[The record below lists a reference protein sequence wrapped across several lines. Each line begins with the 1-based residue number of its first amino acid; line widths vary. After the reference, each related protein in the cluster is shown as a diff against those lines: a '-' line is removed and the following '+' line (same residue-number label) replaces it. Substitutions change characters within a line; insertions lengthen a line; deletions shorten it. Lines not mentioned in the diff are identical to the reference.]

1 MSSQMTKDF
10 SLKSKLR
17 KLADGGS
24 PRPEMLGTGMAA
36 QAARNLSGRGRQID
50 QAVDDATGTAPAPA
64 PAPAPVP
71 VAAAP
76 APTPKK
82 GLRGF
87 LGLADGGV
95 RPEDIT
101 GGTAT
106 SIFSPAEME
115 NFNAMG
121 AGAAGSANASAMQ
134 AIMDGQGA
142 AAQAAADAAK
152 SATEFRG
159 FQHGGAVEGP
169 GGPTDDKIGPVMLSD
184 EEYVLPADTT
194 KAIGREKLDA
204 LRLATHDFK
213 SDAKESALRQKVK
226 GLADGGTWIADDK
239 GNVRKPNSFG
249 DAAAGSNYQQP
260 RALPPPQTGTAVGP
274 SNLSPAAGG
283 PRTINMGMVEEVPRQ
298 SPLRT
303 PPVEAPQGRAY
314 QAGKAVA
321 GAAGTVGRLAG
332 GVATTAPLAG
342 FGDYKADTGGVDTSA
357 AGTLGYLAK
366 GEFGNVGTSL
376 SGGLGEAVAD
386 SGRGVAK
393 TADWAAGLV
402 GANPDLTG
410 KYDRMIQDRLGGYL
424 SLRNPEIAGPPE
436 SAASP
441 AGPSPV
447 QAASSALRS
456 DQGAALPVTPGS
468 YQSRRLSEMGV
479 PLDVQNSNPVTDS
492 RAAVA
497 SGGTSQFQ
505 NLGTYGGNANVYG
518 RASDPSKPGRINDF
532 AGVGA
537 GASPQ
542 NEANGSGWDAA
553 LKSALRGAG
562 SPAPQQGGGYSNNS
576 VEINERYDKMAK
588 NLSGMY
594 GAKGQGNL
602 ARRLLE
608 LEQIRS
614 GALDADARNAT
625 SRSNTAM
632 QSSTLRDNAQL
643 NARTSLIDTLGRMKQ
658 DSATASS
665 QAQAAQLKA
674 LQDAQAQSDKRME
687 DNAKVFE
694 SVADTFAAGDKDK
707 QSQYRELLSTLP
719 PELHDVAQGLAPE
732 DKRAFYT
739 NIVRQQLGRNEGL
752 VLGRDAGAV
761 TQNAIAGGIVG
772 RMTRFGGGAG
782 GKAVDRMLGKIP
794 RIGPVLSALRPV
806 ENLSRFG
813 TLIGAAG
820 GALATPKVEDFTRWD
835 PVARDP
841 ETGAALPAR
850 KDIREAAT
858 YGAFDTYANPLG
870 DSVQTVSGRRTN
882 KPTPDEEEA
891 ARRLRSALRN

>member
-1 MSSQMTKDF
+1 MSSQITKDF

-50 QAVDDATGTAPAPA
+50 QAVDDATGTVPAPAPA
-64 PAPAPVP
+64 PAPAP

-121 AGAAGSANASAMQ
+121 AGAAGSANASALQ

-249 DAAAGSNYQQP
+249 DAAAGPGYQQP
-260 RALPPPQTGTAVGP
+260 RLPPPQPGTAVGP
-274 SNLSPAAGG
+274 ARVPPMGQR
-283 PRTINMGMVEEVPRQ
+283 PPIDMGMVDEVPRQ
-298 SPLRT
+298 SLRPPTSTTPGTAPWSGPPPVNGNVGPGGSKEAQMFRNAAGNSSGDAAAASANTGLSSKAGSALRT
-303 PPVEAPQGRAY
+303 
-314 QAGKAVA
+314 AGNV
-321 GAAGTVGRLAG
+321 
-332 GVATTAPLAG
+332 
-342 FGDYKADTGGVDTSA
+342 
-357 AGTLGYLAK
+357 LAK
-366 GEFGNVGTSL
+366 GAGVVGAGMAAKDMYDNGVGVGNSGDLLASGAAFAGPVGAAAAGGWGAGRAIGGSL
-376 SGGLGEAVAD
+376 SEDTRDMIGGVINQGVRNIGGLFGQDWGVDDSALLEQKANARLAEAN
-386 SGRGVAK
+386 R
-393 TADWAAGLV
+393 
-402 GANPDLTG
+402 ANVT
-410 KYDRMIQDRLGGYL
+410 
-424 SLRNPEIAGPPE
+424 
-436 SAASP
+436 ASP
-441 AGPSPV
+441 V
-447 QAASSALRS
+447 AAATSALRS

-479 PLDVQNSNPVTDS
+479 PLDVQNENPVTDT
-492 RAAVA
+492 RTAIA
-497 SGGTSQFQ
+497 SGGTDKFQ
-505 NLGTYGGNANVYG
+505 NLGTYGGNGNIYG
-518 RASDPSKPGRINDF
+518 RASDSSKPGRINDF

-576 VEINERYDKMAK
+576 SEINARYDKMAK
-588 NLSGMY
+588 ELSGMY
-594 GAKGQGNL
+594 GPKGQGNL
-602 ARRLLE
+602 ARRMLE
-608 LEQIRS
+608 LEQGRS
-614 GALDADARNAT
+614 NALDADSRNMTALRGQDMTSAT
-625 SRSNTAM
+625 S
-632 QSSTLRDNAQL
+632 RDNAQL
-643 NARTSLIDTLGRMKQ
+643 TARTNMIEAMGRMEQ
-658 DSATASS
+658 NRNSMTATA
-665 QAQAAQLKA
+665 QANQIKA
-674 LQDAQAQSDKRME
+674 LQEAQKTAREGEEKGFGRYNDAIGQMFSTTDKDGKQIQDKAQQERFRSFVEGSDPQAGQKFSAMSPQQQMTLLQNFKTMFDMNEVRNKTAQSGSWPSNTGGVTNRIDMPTDVREATFNDYWNNNLPLKDYIRSNLWGTNKNVVVTESGQPTLYSDYTSTGGARDLDKE
-687 DNAKVFE
+687 K
-694 SVADTFAAGDKDK
+694 
-707 QSQYRELLSTLP
+707 
-719 PELHDVAQGLAPE
+719 
-732 DKRAFYT
+732 
-739 NIVRQQLGRNEGL
+739 IVR
-752 VLGRDAGAV
+752 
-761 TQNAIAGGIVG
+761 
-772 RMTRFGGGAG
+772 
-782 GKAVDRMLGKIP
+782 
-794 RIGPVLSALRPV
+794 
-806 ENLSRFG
+806 
-813 TLIGAAG
+813 
-820 GALATPKVEDFTRWD
+820 
-835 PVARDP
+835 
-841 ETGAALPAR
+841 
-850 KDIREAAT
+850 
-858 YGAFDTYANPLG
+858 
-870 DSVQTVSGRRTN
+870 DSVS
-882 KPTPDEEEA
+882 
-891 ARRLRSALRN
+891 ARSKLRSN